1 VAERSA
7 RIGRTEVG
15 NGFTL
20 FGDFERLDRE
30 LDAAGLAVVLGDG
43 CVDLFALAETLGT
56 LVVAIAGEVGATDEG
71 RDFAVRDANF
81 DAAFV
86 DVDDFGGDNSVLA
99 QATGF
104 AASSCTRLGQIIS
117 SELLDAEADAFLFD
131 VDIENLGL
139 DDIATVV
146 VVESDFTG
154 LLPVEVGQVNHAVH
168 IAFEADEQAEFGLVL
183 DFAFDGG
190 ANRDRKSTRL
200 NYIHVKISNS

>member
-1 VAERSA
+1 MSLCSMAVPFKQNGPHQKARAEIVRLQRSLLLVATLEGCAQDVAERSA
-7 RIGRTEVG
+7 RIGRTEIG

-30 LDAAGLAVVLGDG
+30 LDAAGLAVVLGDA

-86 DVDDFGGDNSVLA
+86 NVDDFGGDNSVLA

-131 VDIENLGL
+131 
-139 DDIATVV
+139 
-146 VVESDFTG
+146 
-154 LLPVEVGQVNHAVH
+154 
-168 IAFEADEQAEFGLVL
+168 
-183 DFAFDGG
+183 
-190 ANRDRKSTRL
+190 
-200 NYIHVKISNS
+200 